1 MVTLND
7 NYKKNIA
14 ILKENITRGLA
25 IEEAREAIEGMKLQ
39 FINANLYDDEAK
51 MFIEAM
57 QDVVKDNFTTTMSA
71 TDVMKSL
78 GIEIV
83 RIK

>member
-25 IEEAREAIEGMKLQ
+25 IEEAQEAIEGMKLQ

-71 TDVMKSL
+71 TDVAKSL

>member
-25 IEEAREAIEGMKLQ
+25 IEEAQEAIEGMKLQ

-51 MFIEAM
+51 MFIEVM
-57 QDVVKDNFTTTMSA
+57 QDVIKDNFTTTIKA

>member
-14 ILKENITRGLA
+14 ILKENIKRGLTIEQAQKA
-25 IEEAREAIEGMKLQ
+25 IDGMKLQ

-57 QDVVKDNFTTTMSA
+57 QDVVQDNFTTTITA
-71 TDVMKSL
+71 TDAMKSL

>member
-14 ILKENITRGLA
+14 ILKENIKRGLTMEQA
-25 IEEAREAIEGMKLQ
+25 QKVIDGMKLQ

-51 MFIEAM
+51 MFIEVM
-57 QDVVKDNFTTTMSA
+57 QDVIKDNFTTTIKA